1 MHHSTGNPHFV
12 FWKKLRVAACVMEFY
27 IDGAEVSHRRERDNS
42 QRKGRAYPLKFRSQ

>member
-27 IDGAEVSHRRERDNS
+27 IDGAEVLVEADTWD
-42 QRKGRAYPLKFRSQ
+42 FCFV